1 MRSINGVNVCVT
13 GGAGFLGSHL
23 VDHLIEDRN
32 CEVLV
37 IDDLSAGNRAWVH
50 PKAHFV
56 HCDITGTETYLYK
69 LFKNYK
75 IKYVFNYAA
84 VPYIPY
90 SFERPLRV
98 FDINAH
104 GALKVINAAQEA
116 GCDGILQVSSAE
128 IYGDAGQTRMV
139 QMQGDITDPDSCKP
153 AGKVSYLPNKIN
165 ELAKVQPHSTYG
177 VAKAAIDAM
186 VQVRWKEAK
195 TPCIALRQFNG
206 FGPRETHPYIIP
218 EIIQQ
223 VYQQDKADTCVVRLG
238 NDSYRDFQYCDDAV
252 RMAVELLEYGTFGE
266 VYNLGSQQGI
276 KMYAL
281 AALIGHLMG
290 RKDVQVVQDPSR
302 VRPWEI
308 WHLQADCTKIHS
320 AIKYRHLT
328 SFEDGLLRT
337 IEDFRSSGHKWHWQ

>member
-1 MRSINGVNVCVT
+1 MRSIRGVNVAVT

-23 VDHLIEDRN
+23 VDHLIDDRN

-37 IDDLSAGNRAWVH
+37 LDDLSAGNRAWVH
-50 PKAHFV
+50 SKAVFE
-56 HCDITGTETYLYK
+56 HCDITGSESYLWR
-69 LFKNYK
+69 LFKDYK

-128 IYGDAGQTRMV
+128 IYGNGNPFPNLTAEH
-139 QMQGDITDPDSCKP
+139 S
-153 AGKVSYLPNKIN
+153 SYAQISEYTPV
-165 ELAKVQPHSTYG
+165 APHSTYG
-177 VAKAAIDAM
+177 AAKAAIDAM

-223 VYQQDKADTCVVRLG
+223 VYQQDKADTCVVKLG
-238 NDSYRDFQYCDDAV
+238 NDSYRDFQYCEDAV
-252 RMAVELLEYGTFGE
+252 RMAVELLEYGTLGE
-266 VYNLGSQQGI
+266 VYNLGSEQGI
-276 KMYAL
+276 KMYDL
-281 AALIGHLMG
+281 ARLIGHLMG
-290 RKDVQVVQDPSR
+290 HQNVEVVQDPAR

-308 WHLQADCTKIHS
+308 WHLQSNNDKINS
-320 AIKYRHLT
+320 VVKYRHQT
-328 SFEDGLLRT
+328 SFEDGLMKT
-337 IEDFRSSGHKWHWQ
+337 IEDFRRNGHKWHWQK